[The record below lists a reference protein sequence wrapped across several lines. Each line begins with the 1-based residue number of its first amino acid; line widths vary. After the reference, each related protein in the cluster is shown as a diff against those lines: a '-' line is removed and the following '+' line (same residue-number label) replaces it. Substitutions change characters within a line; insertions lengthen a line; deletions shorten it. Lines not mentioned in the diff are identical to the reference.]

1 MIKTGNSR
9 SGDPILYVNGR
20 SIHSKYNPV
29 KEADNFIKTQF
40 YSKQINRFILIGPG
54 IGYLK
59 KSLKRMFPNAK
70 LLSLHMDIK
79 ILQNTFKIDKDWT
92 YGDKTNL
99 KKLLYDFIP
108 DFLLSTTSLLNWLP
122 CTECFPDRLVE
133 IEKTIQ
139 QFFLERKGTL
149 FTIAGFGRKWFSN
162 IYNNYVFN
170 NNIYEIINI
179 TSPVFIAASG
189 PSLKESFHF
198 LKKNSNKIILAALP
212 SSLRALKSVSIIP
225 DFVIHTDP
233 GFWAKEHLKYL
244 PDKKIPIIMPL
255 TSAFIP
261 ESGNPIILLNQ
272 GSEIEKYFLSNNT
285 IKINSHGTV
294 AGSAYLFFRK
304 ITNSPI
310 IFLGLDFSFSDIRE
324 HVSPHS
330 FDIIYTCKQNRMNGY
345 LNLLY
350 NKRQNHFELSVKNKT
365 TTAFSTYAGWFN
377 TEREL
382 VNTFR
387 YKSSNIKTKSLKDI
401 NLDDIK
407 KIICKVNKNDIIMK
421 KSDKQDIK
429 DRLKSFH
436 FFLNYILNLLEQYH
450 KNINTLN
457 SMEILELF
465 SKQSLL
471 LEIFQYCSYVD
482 ILKLSKIYT
491 TDLYKSKEI
500 LNNIY
505 INSKDFIKQFQK
517 RLNYE

>member
-1 MIKTGNSR
+1 MIKTGNSQ

-40 YSKQINRFILIGPG
+40 YSKQIDRFILLGPG

-59 KSLKRMFPNAK
+59 QSLKRMFPNAE
-70 LLSLHMDIK
+70 LLSLHMDLK
-79 ILQNTFKIDKDWT
+79 ILQNSIKIGKDWT

-108 DFLLSTTSLLNWLP
+108 DFLLSNTSLLKWLP
-122 CTECFPDRLVE
+122 CTKCFPDRLVE
-133 IEKTIQ
+133 IENTIQ
-139 QFFLERKGTL
+139 QFFLERKGSL
-149 FTIAGFGRKWFSN
+149 FTTAGFGRKWFTN
-162 IYNNYVFN
+162 TYNNYVFN

-189 PSLKESFHF
+189 PSLKESFPF
-198 LKKNSNKIILAALP
+198 LKKYNDKITLAALP

-255 TSAFIP
+255 TSAFIS
-261 ESGNPIILLNQ
+261 EIDNPIILFNQ
-272 GSEIEKYFLSNNT
+272 GSETENYLLADNRIC
-285 IKINSHGTV
+285 INSHGTV

-304 ITNSPI
+304 ITNNPI
-310 IFLGLDFSFSDIRE
+310 IFLGLDFSYSDIRE
-324 HVSPHS
+324 HAAPHS
-330 FDIIYTCKQNRMNGY
+330 FDIIYNSKQNRFNGY

-350 NKRQNHFELSVKNKT
+350 TKKQNHFKLSVKNKT

-377 TEREL
+377 TEREF

-387 YKSSNIKTKSLKDI
+387 YKSTKIQTKSLKNI
-401 NLDDIK
+401 HLDE
-407 KIICKVNKNDIIMK
+407 IISIIGENSKYDIILK
-421 KSDKQDIK
+421 KSDKQDITE
-429 DRLKSFH
+429 RLKSYH
-436 FFLNYILNLLEQYH
+436 LFLKYIVNLLEQYH

-457 SMEILELF
+457 SREILELF
-465 SKQSLL
+465 SKKSLL

-505 INSKDFIKQFQK
+505 IKSKDFIKQFQK